1 MLTPRDSRSRE
12 YLRLDGL
19 WRFQFDPGGGTGG
32 EGHGAGTVQRW
43 WTAPLPGGREMP
55 VPASYNDL
63 VTDPAE
69 REFVGDVWYQ
79 REVHVPASWQGRRIV
94 LRCDAATHRG
104 TIWAGDTLVA
114 DHTGGY
120 TPFEADVTALARCGE
135 PLRVTVRVG
144 NELTMATIPPGVIS
158 ASAGGQRTQRYF
170 HDFFNYAGLHR
181 SVWLYTTPKT
191 YIEGVAVSTDF
202 TPATSAG
209 RVRYQLD
216 VAGDADTAGDAGD
229 AATAGD
235 ARNVGD
241 ADSADSADSAG
252 GADDAGRAA
261 VTSVLLRDAAGQ
273 VVARAADL
281 AGELAVPRAR
291 PWQPGDPYLYRL
303 EVTYGED
310 EYCLTVGIRTVR
322 VAADRLL
329 LNGVPVRLRGF
340 GMHEDVALRG
350 KGHDD
355 ARMVRDFALLD
366 WIGANSFR
374 TSHYPYAEEVLDYAD
389 RKGVLVIDETPAV
402 GLHLSL
408 GNMGDH
414 GARTFSPEAI
424 GTAAAEAHL
433 AAIGELIARDRNHPC
448 VIAWSIA
455 NEPDTAEPAAR
466 EYFAPLVAAARAL
479 DSDPARVL
487 RERGHRP
494 AGSRC
499 GQRPVRP
506 DLRQPVL
513 RLVRQPWGPG
523 GRDEATG
530 GGAQGLGAV
539 RQAHRGDRVRRRRA
553 AWPARTAPGGLVRGL
568 PGGADRR
575 VAAGLPPDPA
585 GHRRARV
592 ELRRLRHRPGRAPSR
607 RQPQGRVHPR
617 PAAQSGGLAPPRAVG
632 PRPRGRSGL
641 PRVSRCP
648 WCCGDS

>member
-1 MLTPRDSRSRE
+1 M
-12 YLRLDGL
+12 GC
-19 WRFQFDPGGGTGG
+19 GGSSSTLAAGPAD
-32 EGHGAGTVQRW
+32 EGHGAGTAQRW

-79 REVHVPASWQGRRIV
+79 REVRVPASWQGRRIV

-104 TIWAGDTLVA
+104 TVWAGDTLVA

-158 ASAGGQRTQRYF
+158 TSAGGQRTQRYF

-181 SVWLYTTPKT
+181 SVWLYTTPRT
-191 YIEGVAVSTDF
+191 YIEGVAVSTGF
-202 TPATSAG
+202 TPATGAG
-209 RVRYQLD
+209 QVRYQLD
-216 VAGDADTAGDAGD
+216 VAGAAGDAI
-229 AATAGD
+229 
-235 ARNVGD
+235 
-241 ADSADSADSAG
+241 
-252 GADDAGRAA
+252 GA
-261 VTSVLLRDAAGQ
+261 VLTSVLLRDAAGQ
-273 VVARAADL
+273 VVARGAGP

-303 EVTYGED
+303 EVTHGED
-310 EYCLTVGIRTVR
+310 EYCLPVGIRTVR

-414 GARTFSPEAI
+414 GARTFAPETI
-424 GTAAAEAHL
+424 GAAAAEAHL

-466 EYFAPLVAAARAL
+466 EYFAPLVGRDARAGP
-479 DSDPARVL
+479 DPARLL

-494 AGSRC
+494 AGSRR

-513 RLVRQPWGPG
+513 RLVRQPRGPG
-523 GRDEATG
+523 GRGQAAG
-530 GGAQGLGAV
+530 GGAPGLGPV

-553 AWPARTAPGGLVRGL
+553 AWPARAAPGGLVRGL
-568 PGGADRR
+568 SGGADRR
-575 VAAGLPPDPA
+575 VAAGLPPDPG

-592 ELRRLRHRPGRAPSR
+592 ELRRLRHRPGGAPSR
-607 RQPQGRVHPR
+607 RQPQGRVHP
-617 PAAQSGGLAPPRAVG
+617 
-632 PRPRGRSGL
+632 
-641 PRVSRCP
+641 
-648 WCCGDS
+648 